1 MGIMI
6 GAPLSFAETV
16 SQSGIDSQSIIELTN
31 KNREERNLLPL
42 QENAE
47 LDEVAL
53 LKAKDMA
60 NKGYFSHVSPDGKT
74 PWYWFKLS
82 GYSFDYAGE
91 NLAVLFDS
99 SENIVEAWM
108 NSTSHKKNILSSD
121 YSEIGIGMAT
131 GTYKGQETVFVV
143 QVFGHKKTTNTI
155 NKNISRK

>member
-1 MGIMI
+1 MKKATLFLLGILVGIMI

-82 GYSFDYAGE
+82 G
-91 NLAVLFDS
+91 
-99 SENIVEAWM
+99 
-108 NSTSHKKNILSSD
+108 
-121 YSEIGIGMAT
+121 
-131 GTYKGQETVFVV
+131 
-143 QVFGHKKTTNTI
+143 
-155 NKNISRK
+155 